1 MRKVLYPRSGVV
13 ELEPLVVDT
22 DGKEADGANIN
33 TCLGIGTLRTAG
45 YNVKGL
51 PPVVH
56 MIEKIFSD
64 QTDWWT

>member
-13 ELEPLVVDT
+13 ELEALVVDT
-22 DGKEADGANIN
+22 DGKDADGANIN

-45 YNVKGL
+45 YNVKDL

-56 MIEKIFSD
+56 RVGKFFSS
-64 QTDWWT
+64 QTDQ